1 MSSST
6 ITSPPPP
13 TDQGPDMK
21 LPFRQ
26 SEPKAD
32 KHGSREDRDRRDYN
46 DKDDPLVSESGAV
59 AHPADWLLALHGT
72 MATGAHD

>member
-6 ITSPPPP
+6 ITSPHPP
-13 TDQGPDMK
+13 THQGLDTK

-32 KHGSREDRDRRDYN
+32 NHGSREDRDRRDYKH
-46 DKDDPLVSESGAV
+46 KDDRVSEEWRRGSSG
-59 AHPADWLLALHGT
+59 
-72 MATGAHD
+72 